1 MCLSYLTFPSSITLV
16 AAKYQFLKRHLECGS
31 DSRDDS
37 EATAAKSVDILLLTL
52 LPVGPFKHLRL
63 KYSLVVHISTEN
75 KPI

>member
-16 AAKYQFLKRHLECGS
+16 VGKYQFIKRYLECGS

-37 EATAAKSVDILLLTL
+37 KATVAKSIDILLLAL

-63 KYSLVVHISTEN
+63 KYSLVVHTSSEN

>member
-16 AAKYQFLKRHLECGS
+16 VGKYQFIKRHLECGS

-37 EATAAKSVDILLLTL
+37 KATVAKSIDILLLAL

-63 KYSLVVHISTEN
+63 KYLLVVHRSTEN